1 MNVPTDCRYAK
12 SHEWAKQDGDSI
24 TVGISDFAQ
33 HELGDV
39 VFVEL
44 PPAGSKFKK
53 DEAFGVI
60 ESVKAASDLF
70 LPVGGEI
77 TAINEELN
85 NNPALVNQDPYG
97 AAWLVKL
104 KPSNTADFDTL
115 MDAAAYETFTAS
127 QGSKH

>member
-1 MNVPTDCRYAK
+1 MSIPQDCRYAE
-12 SHEWAKQDGDSI
+12 SHEWARKEGDLVVIGI
-24 TVGISDFAQ
+24 TDFAQ

-44 PPAGSKFKK
+44 PPTGSKFKK

-77 TAINEELN
+77 VATNADLTS
-85 NNPALVNQDPYG
+85 NPALVNTDPHG
-97 AAWLVKL
+97 AAWLAKI
-104 KPSNTADFDTL
+104 KPGNAADFDTL
-115 MDAAAYETFTAS
+115 MDAAAY
-127 QGSKH
+127 GSFIAEQAKK

>member
-1 MNVPTDCRYAK
+1 MSIPTDCRYAE
-12 SHEWAKQDGDSI
+12 SHEWAKKEADLVV
-24 TVGISDFAQ
+24 VGITDFAQ

-44 PPAGSKFKK
+44 PPTGSKFKK

-77 TAINEELN
+77 VATNEALAS
-85 NNPALVNQDPYG
+85 NPALVNTDPHG
-97 AAWLVKL
+97 AAWLVKI
-104 KPSNTADFDTL
+104 KPVNAAELDTL
-115 MDAAAYETFTAS
+115 MDAGAY
-127 QGSKH
+127 GSFIAEQEKK